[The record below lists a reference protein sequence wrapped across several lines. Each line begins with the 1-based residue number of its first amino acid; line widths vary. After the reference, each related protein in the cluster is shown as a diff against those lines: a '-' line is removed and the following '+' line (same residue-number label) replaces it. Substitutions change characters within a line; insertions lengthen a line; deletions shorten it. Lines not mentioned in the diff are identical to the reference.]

1 VGREEPPARRA
12 AVAGQVL
19 DFLGGEDLAADRF
32 ALVLGMESDS
42 YAQRQEKPKKTF
54 HAKPPDSS
62 EAGFY
67 FRGDTLTIPVEEYQ
81 LKQKTIRRN
90 ENYVAIAW
98 KMQGLSV

>member
-1 VGREEPPARRA
+1 VGREEPPTRRT

-19 DFLGGEDLAADRF
+19 DFLGGEDLAAGRS

-54 HAKPPDSS
+54 HAKPPDLP

-67 FRGDTLTIPVEEYQ
+67 FQGDTLTIPVEEYQ
-81 LKQKTIRRN
+81 LKRKQYRGMKIMLLLRGKCR
-90 ENYVAIAW
+90 V
-98 KMQGLSV
+98 